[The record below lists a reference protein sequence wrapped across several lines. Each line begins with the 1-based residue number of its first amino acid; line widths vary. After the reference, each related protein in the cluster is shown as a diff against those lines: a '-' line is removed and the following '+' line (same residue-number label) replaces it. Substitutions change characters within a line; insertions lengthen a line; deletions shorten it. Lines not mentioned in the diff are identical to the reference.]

1 MVSYWRYKKYYGIIM
16 NMRKYRKQISIML
29 LFFLTLLLISC
40 KSAGKEQ
47 TEPEEISDAG
57 SETVEIEA
65 VKIETNRIAV
75 IDTGFST
82 KAIPEEHIVEGR
94 NYLNPD
100 ASTEDTF
107 GHGTAVA
114 SIILQRDPDAELVP
128 LVDSAYEDG
137 KITQVETD
145 VLAQII
151 RDAVDVY
158 GCQVINLSAG
168 LQKDETD
175 VQSAVQYAQKCGA
188 LIVASAGNDYLEQG
202 EMKYYPAAYE
212 RVFAVG
218 ALNADGTAVADFSQR
233 GDWVNGYE
241 IGEQVS
247 FLALSG
253 AAKEG
258 DGTSYAAAKV
268 SAQAAVLWKEH
279 PEYTVEQVFQTL
291 GDRLKAPD

>member
-1 MVSYWRYKKYYGIIM
+1 MVSYWRYRKYYGIIM
-16 NMRKYRKQISIML
+16 DMRKYRKQVCIML
-29 LFFLTLLLISC
+29 LLFTTLLLMSC
-40 KSAGKEQ
+40 TGVNKGQIKPAEM
-47 TEPEEISDAG
+47 SDTG
-57 SETVEIEA
+57 SETVEIET
-65 VKIETNRIAV
+65 VKIEPNRIAV

-82 KAIPEEHIVEGR
+82 KAIPEENIIRGR
-94 NYLNPD
+94 NYLNPE

-114 SIILQRDPDAELVP
+114 SIILQTDPDAELVP

-137 KITQVETD
+137 KVTQVEAD

-151 RDAVDVY
+151 RDAVEVY

-168 LQKDETD
+168 LQKDEAD
-175 VQSAVQYAQKCGA
+175 VKSAVQYAQKCGA

-212 RVFAVG
+212 SVFAVG
-218 ALNADGTAVADFSQR
+218 ALNADGSAVADFSQW

-253 AAKEG
+253 AEKEG

-279 PEYTVEQVFQTL
+279 SEYTVKQIFQTL
-291 GDRLKAPD
+291 CDSLKAPE

>member
-1 MVSYWRYKKYYGIIM
+1 MKKYRRKLSII
-16 NMRKYRKQISIML
+16 L
-29 LFFLTLLLISC
+29 LFFLMLLFMSC
-40 KSAGKEQ
+40 GTAKKEQ
-47 TEPEEISDAG
+47 AEPAGETSYAG
-57 SETVEIEA
+57 SETVEIKA

-82 KAIPEEHIVEGR
+82 KAIPEKNIIAGR
-94 NYLNPD
+94 NYLDSD

-114 SIILQRDPDAELVP
+114 SIILQTDPDAKLVP

-168 LQKDETD
+168 LQKDEEAL
-175 VQSAVQYAQKCGA
+175 QSAVQYAQKCGA
-188 LIVASAGNDYLEQG
+188 LIVASAGNDYLEQRG
-202 EMKYYPAAYE
+202 MKYYPAAYE
-212 RVFAVG
+212 HVFAVG
-218 ALNADGTAVADFSQR
+218 ALNADGTAIADLSQR

-253 AAKEG
+253 AEKEG

-279 PEYTVEQVFQTL
+279 PEYTAKQIFQTL
-291 GDRLKAPD
+291 CDRLKAPESGVQ

>member
-1 MVSYWRYKKYYGIIM
+1 
-16 NMRKYRKQISIML
+16 ML
-29 LFFLTLLLISC
+29 LLFLMLLLISC
-40 KSAGKEQ
+40 KRADKEQ
-47 TEPEEISDAG
+47 TQPAEISDAG
-57 SETVEIEA
+57 SETIEIEA
-65 VKIETNRIAV
+65 VKIEQNRIAV

-82 KAIPEEHIVEGR
+82 KAIPEENIIEGR
-94 NYLNPD
+94 NYLNPE

-114 SIILQRDPDAELVP
+114 SIILQTDPDAQLVP

-137 KITQVETD
+137 KITQVDADE
-145 VLAQII
+145 LAQII

-168 LQKDETD
+168 LQKDEAD
-175 VQSAVQYAQKCGA
+175 VQSAVQYAQKCGV

-202 EMKYYPAAYE
+202 EMKHYPAAYE
-212 RVFAVG
+212 SVFAVG
-218 ALNADGTAVADFSQR
+218 ALNADGTTVADFSQR

-279 PEYTVEQVFQTL
+279 PKYTVEQVFQTL
-291 GDRLKAPD
+291 GDCLKAPD

>member
-1 MVSYWRYKKYYGIIM
+1 MKKYRRKLSII
-16 NMRKYRKQISIML
+16 
-29 LFFLTLLLISC
+29 LLLLLAFLLVSC
-40 KSAGKEQ
+40 GTVEKEQ
-47 TEPEEISDAG
+47 PEPAGTSDAG

-65 VKIETNRIAV
+65 VKIEPNRIAV

-82 KAIPEEHIVEGR
+82 KAIPEENIIEGR
-94 NYLNPD
+94 NYLDSD

-114 SIILQRDPDAELVP
+114 SIILQTDPDAELVP

-137 KITQVETD
+137 KIVQVETD

-168 LQKDETD
+168 LQKDEEA

-253 AAKEG
+253 AEKEG

-268 SAQAAVLWKEH
+268 SAQAAMIWKEH
-279 PEYTVEQVFQTL
+279 PENTVEQVFQTL
-291 GDRLKAPD
+291 ADSLKAPAYSVQ

>member
-1 MVSYWRYKKYYGIIM
+1 MSCTGVNKG
-16 NMRKYRKQISIML
+16 QIKPAEM
-29 LFFLTLLLISC
+29 
-40 KSAGKEQ
+40 
-47 TEPEEISDAG
+47 SDTG
-57 SETVEIEA
+57 SETVEIET
-65 VKIETNRIAV
+65 VKIEPNRIAV

-82 KAIPEEHIVEGR
+82 KAIPEENIIGGR
-94 NYLNPD
+94 NYLNPE

-114 SIILQRDPDAELVP
+114 SIILQTDPDAELVP

-137 KITQVETD
+137 KVTQVEAD

-151 RDAVDVY
+151 RDAVEVY

-168 LQKDETD
+168 LQKDEAD
-175 VQSAVQYAQKCGA
+175 VKSAVQYAQKCGA

-212 RVFAVG
+212 SVFAVG
-218 ALNADGTAVADFSQR
+218 ALNADGSAVADFSQW

-253 AAKEG
+253 AEKEG

-279 PEYTVEQVFQTL
+279 SEYTVKQIFQTL
-291 GDRLKAPD
+291 CDSLKAPE

>member
-1 MVSYWRYKKYYGIIM
+1 MKKYRRKRSII
-16 NMRKYRKQISIML
+16 L
-29 LFFLTLLLISC
+29 LFLMTLLLMSC
-40 KSAGKEQ
+40 GTVKKEQ
-47 TEPEEISDAG
+47 SEPAGTSDAG
-57 SETVEIEA
+57 SETVE
-65 VKIETNRIAV
+65 IETNRIAV

-82 KAIPEEHIVEGR
+82 KAIPEENIIEGR
-94 NYLNPD
+94 NYLDSN

-114 SIILQRDPDAELVP
+114 SIILQTDPDAELVP

-137 KITQVETD
+137 KIVQVEAD

-168 LQKDETD
+168 LQKDEED
-175 VQSAVQYAQKCGA
+175 VQSAVQYAQKCGV

-212 RVFAVG
+212 NVFAVG
-218 ALNADGTAVADFSQR
+218 ALNADGTAIADFSQR

-253 AAKEG
+253 AEKQG
-258 DGTSYAAAKV
+258 DGTSYAAAKA
-268 SAQAAVLWKEH
+268 SAQAAVLWKEY
-279 PEYTVEQVFQTL
+279 PENTVEQVFQTL
-291 GDRLKAPD
+291 CDRLKAPD